1 MIRINLLGL
10 PRQKKGKRGA
20 AAAVAEPGMPG
31 EGPNILMLL
40 LAGLILG
47 VGVLYY
53 FYHDADKT
61 SQQLATDLNA
71 ANAEGTR
78 LAGVKVKYEQRKVE
92 ADAFEKRV
100 KVIDQLR
107 SEQKGPVDLLNT
119 IGNSVNNTDAVWLSE
134 MTEKDNLLNIDG
146 TALSTIAVANLI
158 TTLKHTGYFKSVEIK
173 SAAQDA
179 SNKDMQAFQFTLV
192 CERQPAKS

>member
-1 MIRINLLGL
+1 MIRINLLGI

-20 AAAVAEPGMPG
+20 AAAAVPDMPG

-40 LAGLILG
+40 VVGLVLG
-47 VGVLYY
+47 IGVLYY
-53 FYHDADKT
+53 FYNDANKT
-61 SQQLATDLNA
+61 ATQLATDIQR
-71 ANAEGTR
+71 ANDDGTR
-78 LAGVKVKYEQRKVE
+78 LSGVKVKYEQRKKE

-107 SEQKGPVDLLNT
+107 AEQAGPVQLLNT
-119 IGNSVNNTDAVWLSE
+119 IGTSVNNTDAVWLSE
-134 MTEKDNLLNIDG
+134 MTEKGTDLDIDG
-146 TALSTIAVANLI
+146 TPLSTIAVANLV

-179 SNKDMQAFQFTLV
+179 TAKEMQAFQFTLV
-192 CERQPAKS
+192 CDELQPKS